1 MDLRLEQCCLSSE
14 PSLRSRRV
22 RFKDSVHVH
31 RYLRQWTRN
40 PKNLDDLVDVSVIW
54 YNALD
59 YKAMAARDVALCRS
73 TIKKTVEDTM
83 LGLETKSYRLGRR
96 KRMKD
101 AKYAVLMEQATQW
114 DVHERNDEKILQV
127 YEPISEEA
135 RNHALSRGIKLAR
148 VLENSHRVVQRDVK
162 FSKWTESPTST
173 SEINFATFHPCML
186 DLEGPFMDDSSD
198 GRWIAQG
205 NKSGSGATPTANAG
219 SMSTYR
225 LPVIP
230 IRR

>member
-40 PKNLDDLVDVSVIW
+40 PKRLDDHVDVSEIW
-54 YNALD
+54 YNPVD

-73 TIKKTVEDTM
+73 TDKKGTEDTM
-83 LGLETKSYRLGRR
+83 LGLETKSYRTGRR

-114 DVHERNDEKILQV
+114 DLQERNDERIQQAYK
-127 YEPISEEA
+127 PISEEA
-135 RNHALSRGIKLAR
+135 RDHALSRGMKLAR
-148 VLENSHRVVQRDVK
+148 VLANENSSRVLRDVK

-186 DLEGPFMDDSSD
+186 DLQGPFIEDSSD
-198 GRWIAQG
+198 GRWMAQG
-205 NKSGSGATPTANAG
+205 KSGSVMSTTIADGI
-219 SMSTYR
+219 STYR